1 MNQIEIRAISALKTA
16 PANGRKFFT
25 ATFGRVMPAGVKFD
39 NTPTKTRNIWEDFTD
54 STGKVFKGD
63 AMFSQITALSD
74 LNDAIGGRVEGSIA
88 SAETAQEYPIGE
100 RMVRTWSG
108 VVFNHEQVSALAES
122 AAKRARKLAGIPKVV

>member
-1 MNQIEIRAISALKTA
+1 
-16 PANGRKFFT
+16 
-25 ATFGRVMPAGVKFD
+25 
-39 NTPTKTRNIWEDFTD
+39 
-54 STGKVFKGD
+54 
-63 AMFSQITALSD
+63 MFSQITALSD

-122 AAKRARKLAGIPKVV
+122 AAKRARKLAGIPEVV